1 MIKAPADRSQGVPN
15 RAAGGWK
22 SAQNAKKILNRGNEA
37 KNILTTKELAFLGAQ
52 NEPNF
57 QCQKSQS
64 KLRIRPVID
73 DCWGI

>member
-22 SAQNAKKILNRGNEA
+22 SAQNAKKILNRGNEP
-37 KNILTTKELAFLGAQ
+37 KNILKTMELAFFGAQ

-57 QCQKSQS
+57 QCQKPQS
-64 KLRIRPVID
+64 KLRRWPLIHD
-73 DCWGI
+73 L